1 MSDEQTHE
9 DVVNLFYETEVT
21 EPLEKP
27 TEAAADEIPAEEEVD
42 DGVETPELTDEE
54 AEEEAGE
61 DPEAGEDEEDTLVYE
76 INGKEYTPEDIEA
89 LESGSLMQADY
100 TKKTQ
105 AHAEEVKSFNDEKA
119 LFETDKAKVS
129 DLSAQLEVLVAED
142 EEIDWADLKEYDP
155 EKYIEQKEKADK
167 RKAKLEEVK
176 ASQANQP
183 TAQTL
188 TQDELAAESTDF
200 YSHDPLWLDAD
211 KQLTPKFKEDMK
223 VAGDYLKEAGY
234 SQDEVNA
241 ISYSHHWK
249 TIIDAA
255 KYKSQLKKG
264 SALKK
269 KVIKAPKVT
278 KPKVNDSTVAKSASD
293 IMYGD

>member
-1 MSDEQTHE
+1 MSEQTHE
-9 DVVNLFYETEVT
+9 DVVNLFYEAEVT

-27 TEAAADEIPAEEEVD
+27 TESAADE
-42 DGVETPELTDEE
+42 TPEE
-54 AEEEAGE
+54 AEEESADIADDNAE
-61 DPEAGEDEEDTLVYE
+61 EPEELEAEELEESDDNEDTFVYE

-89 LESGSLMQADY
+89 LESGNLMQADY

-105 AHAEEVKSFNDEKA
+105 VHAKNVDDFNAEKA

-167 RKAKLEEVK
+167 RKVKLAEVK
-176 ASQANQP
+176 ASQVNQP
-183 TAQTL
+183 TAQAL
-188 TQDELAAESTDF
+188 TKEELAAESTDF
-200 YSHDPLWLDAD
+200 YSYDPLWLDAE
-211 KQLTPKFKEDMK
+211 KQLTPKFKEDMNS
-223 VAGDYLKEAGY
+223 AGDYLKDAGY
-234 SQDEVNA
+234 SQDEVNN
-241 ISYSHHWK
+241 ISHSHHWK

-255 KYKSQLKKG
+255 KYQAQLKKG

-278 KPKVNDSTVAKSASD
+278 KPKANNSTTAKSASD
-293 IMYGD
+293 IMYGS

>member
-9 DVVNLFYETEVT
+9 DITNLFYEPEAT

-27 TEAAADEIPAEEEVD
+27 TEAAADEIPV
-42 DGVETPELTDEE
+42 E
-54 AEEEAGE
+54 AEEESTEVVEESTEETEEEASE
-61 DPEAGEDEEDTLVYE
+61 VPEEGDDKEDTFVYE

-105 AHAEEVKSFNDEKA
+105 AHAEEVKLFNDEKA

-176 ASQANQP
+176 TNQVDKP
-183 TAQTL
+183 EAQTAMTAEDQKVL
-188 TQDELAAESTDF
+188 FDANPKWMTDGKRDANNAEYIKDMQMLVDYGQTVGMDFADLQSMNKAGHWLAM
-200 YSHDPLWLDAD
+200 L
-211 KQLTPKFKEDMK
+211 
-223 VAGDYLKEAGY
+223 
-234 SQDEVNA
+234 
-241 ISYSHHWK
+241 
-249 TIIDAA
+249 DAA
-255 KYKSQLKKG
+255 KYQAQLKKG

-269 KVIKAPKVT
+269 KVIKTLKVT
-278 KPKVNDSTVAKSASD
+278 KPKANDSSTAKSASD
-293 IMYGD
+293 IMYSS